1 MFRPKKRRDGLILRP
16 EKYMFAT
23 IIRPKKC
30 MKWMNIRQEKCGIDM
45 ERTIYKELISWKNK
59 TDRKPLVLNGARQVG
74 NR

>member
-1 MFRPKKRRDGLILRP
+1 MFRPKKCRDGL
-16 EKYMFAT
+16 

-59 TDRKPLVLNGARQVG
+59 TDRKPLVLNGAR
-74 NR
+74 

>member
-1 MFRPKKRRDGLILRP
+1 MFRPKKCRDGL
-16 EKYMFAT
+16 

-30 MKWMNIRQEKCGIDM
+30 MKWLNIRQEKCGIDM

>member
-1 MFRPKKRRDGLILRP
+1 MFRPKKCRDGL
-16 EKYMFAT
+16 

-30 MKWMNIRQEKCGIDM
+30 MKWVNIRQEKCGIDM

-74 NR
+74 KR